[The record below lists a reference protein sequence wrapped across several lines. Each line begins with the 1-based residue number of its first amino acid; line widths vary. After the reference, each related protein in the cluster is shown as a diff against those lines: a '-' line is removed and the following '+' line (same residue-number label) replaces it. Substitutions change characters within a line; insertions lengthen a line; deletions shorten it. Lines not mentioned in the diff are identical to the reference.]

1 MLQEILTENIAYWLF
16 LCNFSQ
22 TNSFMKCIIYI
33 KICFKM
39 KEILHFK
46 VPSNIQHIW
55 LCFVNI
61 IRTIKNNF
69 FPLYSLIS
77 FCCHYRTLKNKLLW
91 LAHKSS
97 LHRPCKTLPTILWKL
112 QFCSVSSNYCEV
124 ITITVSNNYYYIF
137 WVNFMSQVA

>member
-22 TNSFMKCIIYI
+22 TNAFMKCIIYI
-33 KICFKM
+33 KICFKT
-39 KEILHFK
+39 KEILRFK

-77 FCCHYRTLKNKLLW
+77 FCFHYRTLKNKLLW

-97 LHRPCKTLPTILWKL
+97 LRRLCKTFPTFLWKL
-112 QFCSVSSNYCEV
+112 V
-124 ITITVSNNYYYIF
+124 ITITVSNNCFYIF